1 MEIFVRIIT
10 SSRWWHNFPFSPF
23 SRVSRGKTQACI
35 FSYEIWTSLVS
46 GLLRY
51 YIKIGAF
58 VIWRDE
64 RTEGM
69 RDFYLQKDGRRNW
82 MVRQK
87 MGQMGRSVVQI
98 HCSISQDGFFRC
110 KFLSCLKLSLRSD
123 RVQCC
128 RVQAV
133 PQKTTPQHASHELVN
148 TNKQRGN
155 VREWK
160 RTETKKMEDYC
171 WAIT

>member
-1 MEIFVRIIT
+1 MTAFPEISITAKYLLYSYIYRTSLVFYVTSVEILLRIIT

-58 VIWRDE
+58 VIWRDA
-64 RTEGM
+64 RTERM

-82 MVRQK
+82 KVRQK
-87 MGQMGRSVVQI
+87 NRTDGKECGSDPLQHFTGWIFPLQIFVVSEAFSSFQ
-98 HCSISQDGFFRC
+98 QG
-110 KFLSCLKLSLRSD
+110 
-123 RVQCC
+123 
-128 RVQAV
+128 AV
-133 PQKTTPQHASHELVN
+133 
-148 TNKQRGN
+148 
-155 VREWK
+155 W
-160 RTETKKMEDYC
+160 
-171 WAIT
+171 